1 MAWNQAA
8 FGRRLKALREK
19 TGLSMLAFGKEI
31 GTSAS
36 RIKHWEEG
44 KSAPSASW
52 IVTICERFDVSAESL
67 LTGESNREVASVSP
81 EPGPSAEAK
90 EASLDELADSFIRA
104 GNQRYGEQDG
114 REKMIK
120 DITARLSGM
129 EERDLK
135 ELLMIVVMKSKN
147 V

>member
-8 FGRRLKALREK
+8 FGRRLKTLREQE
-19 TGLSMLAFGKEI
+19 GLSMLAFGKEI

-52 IVTICERFDVSAESL
+52 IVKICERFEVSAESL
-67 LTGESNREVASVSP
+67 LTGELKREIESTAT
-81 EPGPSAEAK
+81 EPVPADGSEEAN
-90 EASLDELADSFIRA
+90 LDELADSLIRA
-104 GNQRYGEQDG
+104 GDKRYGERDG

-120 DITARLSGM
+120 DITARLPGM
-129 EERDLK
+129 SVQDLR
-135 ELLMIVVMKSKN
+135 ELLMITVLKSRYD
-147 V
+147 

>member
-8 FGRRLKALREK
+8 FGMRLKALREQK
-19 TGLSMLAFGKEI
+19 GLSMLAFGKEI

-52 IVTICERFDVSAESL
+52 IVTICERFGVSAESL
-67 LTGESNREVASVSP
+67 LTGETASVSS
-81 EPGPSAEAK
+81 EPLSAMAEA
-90 EASLDELADSFIRA
+90 AGLDEIADSFIRA
-104 GNQRYGEQDG
+104 GNQRYGERDG
-114 REKMIK
+114 REKMMK
-120 DITARLSGM
+120 EITERLFRM
-129 EERDLK
+129 DERDLR
-135 ELLMIVVMKSKN
+135 ELLMIIVLKSRN